1 MNVIHINAQIVDEIL
16 NLYVEHGSAEYIGES
31 LSQLEH
37 MCQCAELAEESGA
50 DQETILA
57 AFLHDIGHLYE
68 FASADVGIS
77 HMDEYGLVDHE
88 QLGARY
94 LRHRGFSEPIA
105 KMVESH
111 VKAKRYLTAKFP
123 AYYEELSEASKATL
137 IHQGGPMGD
146 EEASDFEK
154 DVLFE
159 NYIALRRWDEQA
171 KVADKPLVDLAHYRA
186 MMLDHLSTTNDF

>member
-1 MNVIHINAQIVDEIL
+1 MNLIQINDQIVEEII
-16 NLYVEHGSAEYIGES
+16 NLYVEHGSAEYIGEPI
-31 LSQLEH
+31 SQLEH
-37 MCQCAELAEESGA
+37 MCQCAELAEQNGA
-50 DQETILA
+50 DEATILA

-94 LRHRGFSEPIA
+94 LRHRGFSEDIA

-137 IHQGGPMGD
+137 LHQGGPMAAD
-146 EEASDFEK
+146 EAEAFEQ
-154 DVLFE
+154 DRLFD

-171 KVADKPLVDLAHYRA
+171 KIANKPLVDLEHYKT
-186 MMLDHLSTTNDF
+186 MMLDHLSTQQDF